1 LKNGN
6 LKEYQMEA
14 LNWLLKLHYMGINS
28 ILADE
33 MGLGKTVQTI
43 ALLAYIQLQKK
54 EKEDMFHIVIVPKV
68 TINNWLKEIN
78 KWLPSMRVLFF
89 YGNKD
94 ERRNL
99 VEVELKKKNFDLILT
114 TFECSMKEKTA
125 LSKFEYE
132 YLIIDEA
139 HRMKNEKAKF
149 SIGVRQFRSKHR
161 LLLTGTPLQNNLHEL
176 WALLN
181 FLMPAVINK

>member
-1 LKNGN
+1 
-6 LKEYQMEA
+6 
-14 LNWLLKLHYMGINS
+14 
-28 ILADE
+28 

-54 EKEDMFHIVIVPKV
+54 ENEELIHLVIVPKV

-78 KWLPSMRVLFF
+78 KWLPSLRVLFF
-89 YGNKD
+89 YGDKD
-94 ERRNL
+94 ERKKL
-99 VEVELKKKNFDLILT
+99 VDVELKKKNFDLILT
-114 TFECSMKEKTA
+114 TFECSMKERTA
-125 LSKFEYE
+125 LSKIDYE

-149 SIGVRQFRSKHR
+149 SIGVRLFRSAHR

-181 FLMPAVINK
+181 FLMPRVIKIIFIFRFSMIQKNSINYSTSVPQMKKINK

>member
-1 LKNGN
+1 
-6 LKEYQMEA
+6 
-14 LNWLLKLHYMGINS
+14 LHYLGINS

-33 MGLGKTVQTI
+33 MGLGKTIQTI

-54 EKEDMFHIVIVPKV
+54 ESEEKIHLVIVPKA
-68 TINNWLKEIN
+68 TINNWLKEIT
-78 KWLPSMRVLFF
+78 KWLPSIRVLFF

-99 VEVELKKKNFDLILT
+99 ADKELKKRDFDLVLT
-114 TFECSMKEKTA
+114 TFECSMKERTA
-125 LSKFEYE
+125 LSKITYE
-132 YLIIDEA
+132 YLIVDEA

-149 SIGVRQFRSKHR
+149 SIGVRQFKSEHR

-181 FLMPAVINK
+181 FLMPNVTINIYFRFLTILKNLTRFSI